1 MHATRVHVHAV
12 SHCGR
17 MGWKPMGFCLLCSEV
32 STPEQEKE
40 NVLPSRHTKLHK
52 LSEKMLVCLML
63 AGSMDHK
70 VVDHNSNPDPA
81 EQTLRDRPT
90 MATLALPS
98 LLLQFHALKTLLVN
112 WAWVCPAPGGRGRKI
127 ITNLRRTWALQNI
140 LDPQG

>member
-1 MHATRVHVHAV
+1 MHANRVHVHAV
-12 SHCGR
+12 SNCGR
-17 MGWKPMGFCLLCSEV
+17 TGWKPMGFCLLCSEV

-70 VVDHNSNPDPA
+70 VVDHNSNLDPA

-98 LLLQFHALKTLLVN
+98 LCSNVRLLKPYL
-112 WAWVCPAPGGRGRKI
+112 
-127 ITNLRRTWALQNI
+127 
-140 LDPQG
+140 